1 MTTASALLDW
11 ADLTADQA
19 HTLLYSPTRQFDV
32 GAEVLNA
39 DLSLVEDITQAV
51 DNTTGDVH
59 WLGNA
64 RIHRD
69 VAVNLAMSSELAW
82 GTALLRIYRTVT
94 DLASGLSARKN
105 RGVFCLTAPA
115 RPLGSVIFNPASR
128 LWDQYAYAVTG
139 QDRLYLLDR
148 EVGYSYVQPKL
159 DASSNPVTFGQAVAA
174 VYAACGVTGF
184 LIDSSRA
191 SQALPTDMAWPL
203 VPSSDGSSTPL
214 GAPTDPQL
222 VPVAGSGATTWL
234 DILNDL
240 NKLVTYEPVWAD
252 EDGYLRHTP
261 YRDPA
266 SVTPSDT
273 FDVDAAGN
281 IVDPD
286 RTITRDL
293 YAAPNRWIGV
303 WQNMPD
309 DGSGN
314 PQTPTEANGGVYI
327 ATNQTSGP
335 SSIDA
340 LGGVP
345 AGVRPKQYSVTAA
358 TSDDVAAQIEAQK
371 AADMRVTT
379 TIACKTRPYVAA
391 GHFTRLTWRD
401 TGLPADLAPAVQ
413 VRAAEWTEHFDAS
426 DTEWTLETV

>member
-1 MTTASALLDW
+1 L
-11 ADLTADQA
+11 
-19 HTLLYSPTRQFDV
+19 
-32 GAEVLNA
+32 GA
-39 DLSLVEDITQAV
+39 
-51 DNTTGDVH
+51 
-59 WLGNA
+59 A

-69 VAVNLAMSSELAW
+69 VSISLAMSSELSW

-105 RGVFCLTAPA
+105 RGVFTLTQAP
-115 RPLGSVIFNPASR
+115 RPLGSQVFNPASR
-128 LWDQYAYAVTG
+128 LWDQYVYSATG
-139 QDRLYLLDR
+139 QDRLSRLDR
-148 EVGYSYVQPKL
+148 EVGYSYVQPMV
-159 DASSNPVTFGQAVAA
+159 DGATPVSFGQAVAN
-174 VYAACGVTGF
+174 VYAACGITGF

-191 SQALPTDMAWPL
+191 NQALPRDMAWPL
-203 VPSSDGSSTPL
+203 VPADDGSSTPL

-222 VPVAGSGATTWL
+222 IPVAGSGATTWL

-266 SVTPSDT
+266 TVAASDT
-273 FDVDAAGN
+273 FDADAAGN
-281 IVDPD
+281 IIDPD

-293 YAAPNRWIGV
+293 YGAPNRWIGI

-309 DGSGN
+309 DGAGN
-314 PQTPTEANGGVYI
+314 PQTPTVANGGVYI
-327 ATNQTSGP
+327 ATNQSTGP

-345 AGVRPKQYSVTAA
+345 AGLRPKQYPVTAA
-358 TSDDVAAQIEAQK
+358 TADDVAAQIEAQK
-371 AADMRVTT
+371 AADMRVVTQISCST
-379 TIACKTRPYVAA
+379 LPYVAA

-401 TGLPADLAPAVQ
+401 SGLPADLAPSVQ
-413 VRAAEWTEHFDAS
+413 VRAAEWTENFDAS
-426 DTEWTLETV
+426 NTAWILETV